1 MEKYARNLPLH
12 LIAVIMDWEMDKSTF
27 KYLLCGILLLHSMF
41 HLASRVPKIEQLIG
55 SQTVLS
61 IIILLDDVKI
71 SEQLID
77 LVFYLLVLLGP
88 YRHVS
93 IHFLEILVLSS
104 VVCRYVLTT
113 SYPRISHHTQWHG
126 SSSFGSGSLYYK
138 IVSPHYQE
146 VDIFIEAEFAA
157 VCVDVKFL
165 QTNDSF
171 GSAFPTTEETL
182 NHICQSVILLFN
194 FYSPC
199 LLHLCEAESVSYL
212 EEVASKTSTQDV
224 AKSVGLKVLVSKV
237 KASFSSGSCV
247 AKKMFNAPSE
257 ASYPKGQLE
266 LNAMRLADVLSDDSN
281 FLSFIMINFVSFPSV
296 QLILKF

>member
-1 MEKYARNLPLH
+1 MVKQLCDAGTVVCWELCRD
-12 LIAVIMDWEMDKSTF
+12 IVIGIYTSECT
-27 KYLLCGILLLHSMF
+27 YLLCGILLLHSMF
-41 HLASRVPKIEQLIG
+41 HLTSRVPKIEQ
-55 SQTVLS
+55 
-61 IIILLDDVKI
+61 ILLDDVKI

-77 LVFYLLVLLGP
+77 LVFYLLVLLG
-88 YRHVS
+88 
-93 IHFLEILVLSS
+93 
-104 VVCRYVLTT
+104 
-113 SYPRISHHTQWHG
+113 ISHHTQWHG

-146 VDIFIEAEFAA
+146 VAQALTAYYKVDIFIEAEFAA

-182 NHICQSVILLFN
+182 NHLCQSVILLFN

-224 AKSVGLKVLVSKV
+224 AKSVGLKVL
-237 KASFSSGSCV
+237 ALL
-247 AKKMFNAPSE
+247 KKMFNAPSE
-257 ASYPKGQLE
+257 ASYPRGNWNLMQC
-266 LNAMRLADVLSDDSN
+266 AWQMSCQ
-281 FLSFIMINFVSFPSV
+281 MIQIFCHSS
-296 QLILKF
+296 

>member
-1 MEKYARNLPLH
+1 M
-12 LIAVIMDWEMDKSTF
+12 
-27 KYLLCGILLLHSMF
+27 
-41 HLASRVPKIEQLIG
+41 
-55 SQTVLS
+55 
-61 IIILLDDVKI
+61 
-71 SEQLID
+71 
-77 LVFYLLVLLGP
+77 
-88 YRHVS
+88 
-93 IHFLEILVLSS
+93 
-104 VVCRYVLTT
+104 
-113 SYPRISHHTQWHG
+113 SHHTQWHG

-146 VDIFIEAEFAA
+146 VAQGLTAYYKVDIFIEAEFAA

-224 AKSVGLKVLVSKV
+224 AKSVGLKVL
-237 KASFSSGSCV
+237 ALL
-247 AKKMFNAPSE
+247 KKMFNAPSE

-266 LNAMRLADVLSDDSN
+266 LNAMRLADCYGFHAMVSLLFMIEGRKDSKHD
-281 FLSFIMINFVSFPSV
+281 I
-296 QLILKF
+296 